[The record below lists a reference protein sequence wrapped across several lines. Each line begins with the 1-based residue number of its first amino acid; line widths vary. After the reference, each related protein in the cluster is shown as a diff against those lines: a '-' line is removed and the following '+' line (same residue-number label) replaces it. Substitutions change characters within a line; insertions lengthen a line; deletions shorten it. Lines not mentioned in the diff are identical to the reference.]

1 MKQFFKTML
10 ASTVGV
16 FIAMGIII
24 FIMISVF
31 AGMLVSSSSST
42 AYTPKPNTVLKLDLR
57 GVLAEQ
63 VQENPFSS
71 ILGED
76 VEKLSVA
83 DIVKAIRKAKDC
95 PEIVGIYMNASS
107 LSGGFASMET
117 IRRELESFKESD
129 KFIVAYSDAY
139 TQGTYYLSSVA
150 DSIFLN
156 PQGSVAL
163 TGLSSQGVFFTGLA
177 EKLGVKYEIF
187 KVGTFKSAVE
197 PYMLKEFSDANREQ
211 LTSFLNDIW
220 YHILENVSKSRSV
233 DIETLNKY
241 LNEGLAMGE
250 AENALQYK
258 LADALSYRH
267 DAENSVKRLAGQD
280 VDGKLK
286 SASVKN
292 MLNIVEMPETNEDK
306 VAILYAEGSIMPES
320 AQSTMS
326 GEALITEK
334 MVDEIYKL
342 KGDKSVKAV
351 VFRVN
356 SPGGSAYISEQIWK
370 AVVDLKAEKPIVVSM
385 GDYAASGGYYISC
398 AANKIVAEP
407 TTLTGSIGVFGT
419 FPVLAGTMDKIGVTT
434 DVVKTNNFADM
445 GNMLRPMR
453 DDERI
458 LIQRSI
464 ERTYDLFLTRCA
476 DGRGKSKEAI
486 DEIGQG
492 RVWTGA
498 QALERGLVDRLG
510 GVDVAIEEAAALAG
524 ITKYNIFTANKP
536 KDLITELME
545 SMKSDAEMSF
555 SRYFMSSEELN
566 IMNAIREAKAVK
578 GIQARMPFTYQGL

>member
-1 MKQFFKTML
+1 
-10 ASTVGV
+10 
-16 FIAMGIII
+16 MGIII
-24 FIMISVF
+24 FIMISTI
-31 AGMLVSSSSST
+31 AGMLVASSSST
-42 AYTPKPNTVLKLDLR
+42 AYSPKPNTVLKLDLR
-57 GVLAEQ
+57 GVLSEQ

-71 ILGED
+71 LLGED
-76 VEKLSVA
+76 AEKLSVA
-83 DIVKAIRKAKDC
+83 DMVKAIRKAKNC
-95 PEIVGIYMNASS
+95 PEITGIYLNAGT
-107 LSGGFASMET
+107 LSGGFASMEA
-117 IRRELESFKESD
+117 IRRELEDFKQSD
-129 KFIVAYSDAY
+129 KFIVAYADSY

-150 DSIFLN
+150 DSVFLN

-163 TGLSSQGVFFTGLA
+163 TGLSSEGMFFTGLA

-220 YHILENVSKSRSV
+220 YHILDNISKSRSV
-233 DIETLNKY
+233 DIDSLNKY

-292 MLNIVEMPETNEDK
+292 MLNVVEMPETNEDK

-320 AQSTMS
+320 AQSSMS
-326 GEALITEK
+326 GESLITEK

-342 KGDKSVKAV
+342 KDDKSVKAV

-419 FPVLAGTMDKIGVTT
+419 FSVLAGTMDKIGVTT

-445 GNMLRPMR
+445 GNMFRPMR
-453 DDERI
+453 DDERL
-458 LIQRSI
+458 LIQRSV

-524 ITKYNIFTANKP
+524 VTKYNIVTANKP
-536 KDLITELME
+536 KDLITEIME
-545 SMKSDAEMSF
+545 TMKSDAQMSF
-555 SRYFMSSEELN
+555 YGLFMSDEDYN
-566 IMNAIREAKAVK
+566 VFNAIREARASQ
-578 GIQARMPFTYQGL
+578 GIQARMPFVYQGL